1 MATLYRPVGW
11 DLNRMS
17 LRSQISEARAL
28 FKSREDPGSVQDE
41 ASPNRGEKYS
51 IELPAFSEIQESLHV
66 FFENTKIQYPVIDP
80 ESAEARIRK
89 ILEYLQYPSCGLK
102 IDVDYVAAPTVALLC
117 IMIAIAELNG
127 DTTSPSNGN
136 DRAMVFRNHA
146 RRLLQF
152 FEFLPP
158 NLEILRCHTMITIY
172 LLHADF
178 LDLALQSNA
187 VTVHLAMALQLHRRS
202 PSFRKGSDSYDQN
215 LWWTI
220 YILDRNIACL
230 GGVPYLIRDEEIDA
244 PQPTRDGR
252 FEKFSSVTYIY
263 RPSEHDEQSGPSE
276 RSLHQDAT
284 YLEILAHLGRLWA
297 RIWNSLVTDSSELD
311 CQWQTTEILDAQIR
325 ILQQRLPPSLT
336 WESPSSLGRDLV
348 KEEENAMQRQL
359 IVLMVSS
366 FVSLSMLLIHELLTF
381 RTTCSASIPSDY

>member
-11 DLNRMS
+11 DLNRIS
-17 LRSQISEARAL
+17 LRSQVSEARAL
-28 FKSREDPGSVQDE
+28 FKSREDSGSEQDD
-41 ASPNRGEKYS
+41 ASYNLGEIYS
-51 IELPAFSEIQESLHV
+51 IELPAFSEIQDSLHV
-66 FFENTKIQYPVIDP
+66 FFENTKMQYPVIDP
-80 ESAEARIRK
+80 GSAASRIRK

-117 IMIAIAELNG
+117 IMIAIAE
-127 DTTSPSNGN
+127 SNGKNTSFSNAN
-136 DRAMVFRNHA
+136 DRAMLFRNHA
-146 RRLLQF
+146 RCLLQV

-187 VTVHLAMALQLHRRS
+187 VTVRLAMALQLHRRS
-202 PSFRKGSDSYDQN
+202 PSFRKGSDYYDQN

-230 GGVPYLIRDEEIDA
+230 GGIPYLIRDEEIDA
-244 PQPTRDGR
+244 PRPTRDGH

-263 RPSEHDEQSGPSE
+263 RPSELDEESGQVE

-284 YLEILAHLGRLWA
+284 YMEVLAHLGRLWA

-325 ILQQRLPPSLT
+325 VLQQRLPPSLT
-336 WESPSSLGRDLV
+336 WRSPSSMGRNVV

-359 IVLMVSS
+359 IVLMVSFFS
-366 FVSLSMLLIHELLTF
+366 
-381 RTTCSASIPSDY
+381 